1 MIEGVKVVNRDGI
14 MTLTAFF
21 SKVSYDK
28 KFLSSKSTGGYTTSE
43 PDPEELKTCKHAAVH
58 SWKKH
63 RFKSTAALCNWTFCV
78 TENVLYYTVPYG
90 SH

>member
-58 SWKKH
+58 S
-63 RFKSTAALCNWTFCV
+63 
-78 TENVLYYTVPYG
+78 
-90 SH
+90 